1 MDLRHLRTFVAVAE
15 ERSFSRAATRLRVAQ
30 SAVSRTVQVLERDLG
45 RPLFE
50 RSRHHVELTK
60 TGHATLDSARA
71 AIAAADAVRAAARH
85 TCPAECAPTP

>member
-1 MDLRHLRTFVAVAE
+1 MDLRHLHTFVAVAE

-30 SAVSRTVQVLERDLG
+30 SAVSRTVQALERDLG

-60 TGHATLDSARA
+60 TGLATLDSARA
-71 AIAAADAVRAAARH
+71 ALAAAEAVRAAARQ
-85 TCPAECAPTP
+85 TCPCALSPTP